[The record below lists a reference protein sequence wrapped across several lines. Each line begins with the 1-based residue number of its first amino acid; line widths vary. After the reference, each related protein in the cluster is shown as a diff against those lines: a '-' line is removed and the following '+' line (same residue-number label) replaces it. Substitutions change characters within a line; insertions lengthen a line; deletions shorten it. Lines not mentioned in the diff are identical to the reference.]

1 MSAAPGRIGSASWR
15 GSWRV
20 ALRLARR
27 EIVRGKGRAALVAI
41 MVGVPVLLVVSLATL
56 YHTNEV
62 SPRESLTSRL
72 GQTAGLVRTTG
83 ETRLPLDQA
92 PDGASWATRDAQ
104 PGSGEPGPGRQW
116 TPAELTQLTGGRLLP
131 LWEGT
136 ARLAQG
142 AAALSV
148 SATELP
154 LADPQ
159 TRGMVRL
166 LSGRLPATSR
176 EIALTPGLLDGAG
189 WRVGSTVR
197 DLDSGASFTVVGSYT
212 TVGLSNH
219 DRRVLGLVGALHDP
233 SGDDPSDAS
242 YLVVR
247 QQPITWAEVQR
258 LNAAGVF
265 VLSREVVE
273 HPPAGA
279 TLDRRQSQLA
289 SVDPATK
296 AVLALVIVSIVIE
309 VVLLAGPAFAVGVR
323 RRRRDLALLAATG
336 STPRDVRRTVLA
348 QALLIGLG
356 SASLGAVLALPLSRA
371 AMPVLEHYGVG
382 LGPFDWRW
390 RELAA
395 ALAVGAAAAVIAA
408 LAPALQAARADVATE
423 LAGRRGQVR
432 SHPGWPVIGL
442 VLLAGGAAADLTR
455 GTRPGGELYVA
466 AGTVVIVLGAVA
478 LTPWLVGQVGRLA
491 RHLPLP
497 LRLATRDAARQRSRS
512 APAVAAIM
520 ASVTGITA
528 LAIGLASDSAQ
539 GRRDYEPRT
548 APGLAT
554 ISLPR
559 ADAEPAVL
567 AAIHDVLPGRPV
579 FVGNRVEDLALPA
592 PGSGSQKGAV
602 PTRNVVVAMPGCS
615 FRQAAGLNEAAAD
628 CASRWQRFNTS
639 ESVVADDIPTLRAF
653 GVPLDAAAERALRDG
668 GVLVAAPD
676 AIIDGHASVGV
687 VVVSG
692 DGSQATVAVRRTLP
706 AAVLLPPT
714 PRAQRVAS
722 LVMTPETARS
732 LGMPTLASQMVV
744 GGPTLSKGQ
753 QDRLNRK
760 VTLLDSVLYVERGY
774 ELPYRFV
781 LFLLLLVGSLVVL
794 VATITATALAMSEA
808 RPDLATL
815 AAVGAPP
822 RTRRWFAAAQ
832 SVVIG
837 LVGTAL
843 GVVLGFV
850 PGLAVTWPL
859 TANSYTSF
867 TPPQD
872 YSGPVIS
879 IPWLTLLALVVGV
892 PLLAG
897 LVTGLFTRSRLP
909 MVRRLAT

>member
-1 MSAAPGRIGSASWR
+1 MSGAPGRIGSASWR

-62 SPRESLTSRL
+62 SPRESLTSQL

-83 ETRLPLDQA
+83 DTRVPVDQA
-92 PDGASWATRDAQ
+92 PDGDGWATRDAQ
-104 PGSGEPGPGRQW
+104 PGPARPW
-116 TPAELTQLTGGRLLP
+116 TTAELQRLTGGRLLP
-131 LWEGT
+131 LWEGSS
-136 ARLAQG
+136 RLAQG

-148 SATELP
+148 NATELP

-159 TRGMVRL
+159 TRGMVHL
-166 LSGRLPATSR
+166 LSGRLPAKAS
-176 EIALTPGLLDGAG
+176 EILLTPGLVDGAG

-212 TVGLSNH
+212 TIGLSNR
-219 DRRVLGLVGALHDP
+219 DRRVLGLVGALH
-233 SGDDPSDAS
+233 GAGTDDPSDAS

-247 QQPITWAEVQR
+247 QQPISWAEVQQ
-258 LNAAGVF
+258 LNAAGLF
-265 VLSREVVE
+265 VLSRAVVE

-279 TLDRRQSQLA
+279 TLDRRESQLA
-289 SVDPATK
+289 SVAPATK
-296 AVLALVIVSIVIE
+296 AVLALVVVSIVIE

-348 QALLIGLG
+348 HALLIGLG
-356 SASLGAVLALPLSRA
+356 SASAGALLALPLSRA
-371 AMPVLEHYGVG
+371 VMPVVEHYGVG

-442 VLLAGGAAADLTR
+442 VLLAGGATADLTR

-554 ISLPR
+554 VSLPR
-559 ADAEPAVL
+559 ADAEPPVL
-567 AAIHDVLPGRPV
+567 AAIHEVMPGRAV
-579 FVGNRVEDLALPA
+579 FVGNRVEDLAPLA
-592 PGSGSQKGAV
+592 PGSGGRPGAA

-615 FRQAAGLNEAAAD
+615 LRQAAGLNEEASD
-628 CASRWQRFNTS
+628 CPSRWQRFNTS

-653 GVPLDAAAERALRDG
+653 GVPLDAAAEQTLRNG

-676 AIIDGHASVGV
+676 AITAGHASVGV
-687 VVVSG
+687 VSVSA
-692 DGSQATVAVRRTLP
+692 DGSQATVTVRRTLP

-714 PRAQRVAS
+714 PRTQRVAS

-732 LGMPTLASQMVV
+732 LGMPTLPSQVV
-744 GGPTLSKGQ
+744 IGGPTLSKGQ
-753 QDRLNRK
+753 QDQLNRK
-760 VTLLDSVLYVERGY
+760 VTLLDSTLYVERGY

-867 TPPQD
+867 TPPRD
-872 YSGPVIS
+872 SSGPVIA
-879 IPWLTLLALVVGV
+879 IPWLPLLAVVVGV

-897 LVTGLFTRSRLP
+897 LVTGVFTRSRLP
-909 MVRRLAT
+909 MVRRLAR